1 MKDFEEVKREETAD
15 SHPFSFFSSPS
26 VQDRVIDALYHDTVK
41 KGERVV
47 DVSKMDPKAANIL
60 SKALTDFGMNDK
72 PKNGFEEMMMK
83 EFDSFLD
90 GHPETNEMSPEELM
104 DYLHLSAEDKKVV
117 QEDIQKSID
126 KVEHDLEA
134 VDLQSLLPDAEE
146 SLGDFMSAIDKAV
159 SADPSLS
166 KEVDE
171 WMRRAQSHLGNDLKG
186 MESLSD
192 EEFAKIALPP
202 LRLRNA
208 MKSFLPD
215 KNRMGDLNLNAT
227 DDSRDLFMLKK

>member
-1 MKDFEEVKREETAD
+1 M
-15 SHPFSFFSSPS
+15 
-26 VQDRVIDALYHDTVK
+26 
-41 KGERVV
+41 
-47 DVSKMDPKAANIL
+47 
-60 SKALTDFGMNDK
+60 
-72 PKNGFEEMMMK
+72 
-83 EFDSFLD
+83 
-90 GHPETNEMSPEELM
+90 
-104 DYLHLSAEDKKVV
+104 
-117 QEDIQKSID
+117 
-126 KVEHDLEA
+126 EA

-171 WMRRAQSHLGNDLKG
+171 WMRRVQSQLGKDLKG

-215 KNRMGDLNLNAT
+215 KNRMGDLNLNAA
-227 DDSRDLFMLKK
+227 DDSRDLFVLKK

>member
-1 MKDFEEVKREETAD
+1 
-15 SHPFSFFSSPS
+15 
-26 VQDRVIDALYHDTVK
+26 
-41 KGERVV
+41 
-47 DVSKMDPKAANIL
+47 
-60 SKALTDFGMNDK
+60 
-72 PKNGFEEMMMK
+72 
-83 EFDSFLD
+83 
-90 GHPETNEMSPEELM
+90 M
-104 DYLHLSAEDKKVV
+104 DYLHLGAEDKKVV

-227 DDSRDLFMLKK
+227 DDSRDLFVLKK